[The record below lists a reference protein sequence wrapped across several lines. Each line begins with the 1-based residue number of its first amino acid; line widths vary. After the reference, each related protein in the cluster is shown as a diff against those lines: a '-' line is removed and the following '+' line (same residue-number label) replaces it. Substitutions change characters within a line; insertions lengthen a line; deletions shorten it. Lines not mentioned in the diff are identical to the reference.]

1 MNMKMY
7 QMTSLALSTYS
18 DIVETPLD
26 INSLI
31 KEYQIKNIRGLKAYL
46 SEMYKILNKY
56 SDDVIKGMNYSTF
69 KKYYFNLPCILSKR
83 LFFMFNKS
91 KSGYLNK
98 KEFEEGMIKLFTE
111 DYEYLSKFV
120 FNFYD
125 CDEDG
130 KITPEDIRL
139 IYSYFPLKQDKF
151 SLLHKFSYEFP
162 RLEEQ
167 LIAQEEIKK
176 LIEWMFKKPEI
187 SFDIFFGYITK
198 INIDPFIFLILNLY
212 FYRPFTDE
220 ILNYYSEIMDLPIN
234 RVFSKNRH
242 ISSYKIGKYYEY
254 SKDISSTL
262 KSSLNFNRKKSIKKT
277 VRLENGIKILTPLPN
292 LNTIFLTGTLLES
305 NKFFRNIYNNSKKKL
320 KLREPSIELI
330 PFHLQII
337 KSQIEKDKE
346 EAKNDIYG
354 MIKERDNDFQTPYFI
369 DKIEAGQTKV
379 ISQVKEIEKEAISQ
393 VTLLSDTEGEIFK
406 ESKNGN
412 LKQVFIKI
420 RANYMFIY
428 DNQKNGNNSNH
439 NNNNIVNLNQRHKS
453 VKILNLCYLKYE
465 KNEEE
470 EFNNEGNE
478 NNSNDI
484 ITNLDVN
491 SINNNNSINN
501 TITSTE
507 KKVKK
512 KSKNSNSLFSFEL
525 IFPKKS
531 VTFFVKDQQKFNEF
545 ISSIKHII
553 NYKEISDFEFKEKI
567 GIGKFGIVRRGVHKS
582 TKRKVAIKFINKI
595 KMTNQDR
602 ILLSNEIDILTII
615 RHPSVI
621 NLYEIIDY
629 YDICYIITEYIH
641 GVDLYTYV
649 EDKNYKIPEF
659 RIVSI
664 IQQLSCA
671 NYYLNYYGIIH
682 RDIKPEHLLLDDKYE
697 EPTIKLIDFG
707 LAEILFPKEKTCAQF
722 GTIGYAA
729 PEVLRGIPY
738 NKSADIWSIGIL
750 IYLLIIGCLPFDDA
764 NEVNKIKE
772 MTINDEIPFPI
783 VICKKKTQES
793 IYLLENIL
801 RKDSTKRMGLEEI
814 LKSKWMQKFCKSK
827 IVKERLKDKLN
838 QNFYLYFFY
847 EDSQLTNTEKKI
859 VEQKK
864 FLYYQK

>member
-1 MNMKMY
+1 
-7 QMTSLALSTYS
+7 
-18 DIVETPLD
+18 
-26 INSLI
+26 
-31 KEYQIKNIRGLKAYL
+31 
-46 SEMYKILNKY
+46 
-56 SDDVIKGMNYSTF
+56 
-69 KKYYFNLPCILSKR
+69 
-83 LFFMFNKS
+83 MFNRS

-98 KEFEEGMIKLFTE
+98 KEFEEGMLKLFTE
-111 DYEYLSKFV
+111 DYDYLSKFV

-130 KITPEDIRL
+130 KITPDDIRL
-139 IYSYFPLKQDKF
+139 IYSYFPLKQDRF
-151 SLLHKFSYEFP
+151 SFMHKFTYEFP
-162 RLEEQ
+162 RLEDQ

-176 LIEWMFKKPEI
+176 LIDWIFKKPEI
-187 SFDIFFGYITK
+187 GFDMFYGYITK
-198 INIDPFIFLILNLY
+198 INIDPFIFLLLNLY

-220 ILNYYSEIMDLPIN
+220 ILNYYAEIVDLPIIN
-234 RVFSKNRH
+234 SLPLNRH
-242 ISSYKIGKYYEY
+242 ISSYKLGKSYEY
-254 SKDISSTL
+254 NNKEIYSQSSEINK
-262 KSSLNFNRKKSIKKT
+262 KSSFKFKNHKAIKKA
-277 VRLENGIKILTPLPN
+277 VQLEEKIKIFTPLPN

-305 NKFFRNIYNNSKKKL
+305 NKFFINIYNSSKKKY
-320 KLREPSIELI
+320 KLREPSVYLI
-330 PFHLQII
+330 PFHLQIM
-337 KSQIEKDKE
+337 KSQIEKNKE
-346 EAKNDIYG
+346 EAKNNLYG
-354 MIKERDNDFQTPYFI
+354 IIKPRDKEFETPYFI
-369 DKIEAGQTKV
+369 DQIEAGQTKV
-379 ISQVKEIEKEAISQ
+379 ISNFKEIEKEAISQ

-406 ESKNGN
+406 EGKNGTR
-412 LKQVFIKI
+412 KKVYVKI

-428 DNQKNGNNSNH
+428 DNNIKNGNNIIL
-439 NNNNIVNLNQRHKS
+439 NNNNVVYNKDQLQRHKS

-470 EFNNEGNE
+470 ELFNEIE
-478 NNSNDI
+478 NNSNAS
-484 ITNLDVN
+484 V
-491 SINNNNSINN
+491 INNNSVKLNN
-501 TITSTE
+501 QNMSSSLEIKN
-507 KKVKK
+507 KKN
-512 KSKNSNSLFSFEL
+512 SKNENSLFCFEL
-525 IFPKKS
+525 VFPKKS
-531 VTFFVKDQQKFNEF
+531 VKFFVKEQQKYNEF

-553 NYKEISDFEFKEKI
+553 SYKEISEFEFKEKI

-602 ILLSNEIDILTII
+602 ILLANEIDILSII

-629 YDICYIITEYIH
+629 YDICYIITEYVH

-827 IVKERLKDKLN
+827 IVKERSKDKLN

>member
-1 MNMKMY
+1 
-7 QMTSLALSTYS
+7 
-18 DIVETPLD
+18 
-26 INSLI
+26 
-31 KEYQIKNIRGLKAYL
+31 
-46 SEMYKILNKY
+46 
-56 SDDVIKGMNYSTF
+56 
-69 KKYYFNLPCILSKR
+69 
-83 LFFMFNKS
+83 MFNRS

-98 KEFEEGMIKLFTE
+98 KEFEEGMLKLFTE
-111 DYEYLSKFV
+111 DYDYLSKFV

-130 KITPEDIRL
+130 KITPNDIRL
-139 IYSYFPLKQDKF
+139 IYSYFPLKQDRF

-176 LIEWMFKKPEI
+176 LIDWLFKKPEI
-187 SFDIFFGYITK
+187 PFDIFYGYITK

-220 ILNYYSEIMDLPIN
+220 ILNYYSEIIDAPLTLPFN
-234 RVFSKNRH
+234 RRMSH
-242 ISSYKIGKYYEY
+242 YKTNKYYEY
-254 SKDISSTL
+254 TKEMLSSLETTK
-262 KSSLNFNRKKSIKKT
+262 KSSFNFKRHITFKKT
-277 VRLENGIKILTPLPN
+277 VKLEESQKILTPLPN

-305 NKFFRNIYNNSKKKL
+305 NKYFRSIYNSSKKEL
-320 KLREPSIELI
+320 KLREPNVQLI

-337 KSQIEKDKE
+337 KSKIEKDKE
-346 EAKNDIYG
+346 DAKNDIYG
-354 MIKERDNDFQTPYFI
+354 IIKEREQEFETPYFI

-379 ISQVKEIEKEAISQ
+379 ISQFKEMDKEAISQ
-393 VTLLSDTEGEIFK
+393 VTLLSDTEGQIFK
-406 ESKNGN
+406 EGKNGAM
-412 LKQVFIKI
+412 KDVYVKIK
-420 RANYMFIY
+420 ANYMFIY
-428 DNQKNGNNSNH
+428 DMKKSNNLNSNNM
-439 NNNNIVNLNQRHKS
+439 NNFSQTQRHKS
-453 VKILNLCYLKYE
+453 VKILNLCYLKYQKDEDEELNNDIDNNLNLSTNNNNGE
-465 KNEEE
+465 KKNKI
-470 EFNNEGNE
+470 NKSN
-478 NNSNDI
+478 NNSN
-484 ITNLDVN
+484 N
-491 SINNNNSINN
+491 S
-501 TITSTE
+501 
-507 KKVKK
+507 
-512 KSKNSNSLFSFEL
+512 SLFCFEL

-531 VTFFVKDQQKFNEF
+531 VKFFVKEQQKFNDF

-553 NYKEISDFEFKEKI
+553 NYKEISEFEFKEKI

-602 ILLSNEIDILTII
+602 ILLANEIDILTIV

-629 YDICYIITEYIH
+629 YDTCYIITEYIH

-664 IQQLSCA
+664 IQQLTCA
-671 NYYLNYYGIIH
+671 NYYLNCFGIIH

-697 EPTIKLIDFG
+697 EPTIKIIDFG
-707 LAEILFPKEKTCAQF
+707 LADILFPKEKSCAQF
-722 GTIGYAA
+722 GTIGYTA
-729 PEVLRGIPY
+729 PEVLKGLPY
-738 NKSADIWSIGIL
+738 NKSADVWSIGIL
-750 IYLLIIGCLPFDDA
+750 IYLLIMGCLPFDDA